1 MQIKESVEEYLDKS
15 DWRVNANANQGY
27 SIGGLILNTA
37 GKVIAN
43 YWLNEV
49 YNQEASNAHRS
60 GDLHIHDLDMLSP
73 YCAGWSLRT
82 LLTEGFNGVDGKI
95 EASPPK
101 HISSALGQCLNF
113 LGTLQNE
120 WAGAMAFSGF
130 DTYLAP
136 IIKIENPEYSEIKQ
150 CVQEFVYGLNVSTRW
165 GMQSPFSNIT
175 FDLGVPDDLKEQ
187 YPTVGGKVCN
197 FTYGECQEEADLIAK
212 AFCEIM
218 LIGDAKRRPFSYPIP
233 TYNITKE
240 FNWDSEIADLIFQM
254 AGKYGLPYFQ
264 NFLNSSMKPEDVRS
278 MCCRLQLDL
287 RELKMRGNGL
297 FGSAEQT
304 GSVGVVTLNCAR
316 IGYLFRNKPFEEV
329 KKHIQK
335 LCDIAKDSLETK
347 RVYLTKRLEEGLYP
361 YTKRY
366 LGTFRNHFSTI
377 GVNGVNEFILNYTN
391 GKEDVVSNPYLATE
405 ILSVIREKM
414 KVFQKETENMYN
426 LEATP
431 AEGAMYRFAREDKKR
446 YRDIIQA
453 GTDDAPYYTNSS
465 QLPTSFSNDIFA
477 QLDHQEP
484 LQTLYTGGT
493 VLHLFLGEK
502 IDSDK
507 AKRIVKKV
515 FQNYR
520 VPYITLTPVYSICSK
535 HGYISGKHSICPYC
549 GEETEVYDRVMGYY
563 KPIKSANIGKKQEIE
578 ERNRT
583 ILN

>member
-1 MQIKESVEEYLDKS
+1 MVVGETWGGEIVYSLSTNKTYALNKVKGFFEQYGCYTSTTIKDKL
-15 DWRVNANANQGY
+15 V
-27 SIGGLILNTA
+27 
-37 GKVIAN
+37 
-43 YWLNEV
+43 
-49 YNQEASNAHRS
+49 
-60 GDLHIHDLDMLSP
+60 
-73 YCAGWSLRT
+73 SLRISNKYAIALIQNYVSGT
-82 LLTEGFNGVDGKI
+82 ALNKQFNPIVFSMGKEFRQGLLDGLQYTDGTQYKNRSRVYTTSKI
-95 EASPPK
+95 
-101 HISSALGQCLNF
+101 
-113 LGTLQNE
+113 
-120 WAGAMAFSGF
+120 
-130 DTYLAP
+130 
-136 IIKIENPEYSEIKQ
+136 
-150 CVQEFVYGLNVSTRW
+150 
-165 GMQSPFSNIT
+165 
-175 FDLGVPDDLKEQ
+175 LKEQ
-187 YPTVGGKVCN
+187 IIYLSQSLGTIISTSMDTRTNKILPNNYLSNSVVYAVKPMTRKNYGNLYIDGGSVQWVKIVN
-197 FTYGECQEEADLIAK
+197 
-212 AFCEIM
+212 
-218 LIGDAKRRPFSYPIP
+218 
-233 TYNITKE
+233 KE
-240 FNWDSEIADLIFQM
+240 VSKKEKNLYCFEVNSNTHLFQL
-254 AGKYGLPYFQ
+254 ANGLVTH
-264 NFLNSSMKPEDVRS
+264 N
-278 MCCRLQLDL
+278 CRLQLDL

-316 IGYLFRNKPFEEV
+316 IGYLFRNKPFEDV

-377 GVNGVNEFILNYTN
+377 GVNGINEFILNYTD
-391 GKEDVVSNPYLATE
+391 GKDDIVSNPYLATE

-414 KVFQKETENMYN
+414 KVFQKETGNMYN